1 MVSYQA
7 DVGPLGH
14 ELAAA
19 IRLRPVADEVAQ
31 APKLIGCGGVDGAEH
46 GLERMEI
53 PVNVGDDGHSH
64 SRRTLAK
71 RTGLLALALV
81 WVVSGFF
88 LWRTSVPRLDIPSL
102 DPRDYFS
109 AAELARAHEYRR
121 VSRALLLG
129 SLAAQ
134 VVVLGLL
141 VWKARPLADALEG
154 IGRGRIRT
162 GVIVALAVVLALW
175 IATIP
180 FGAVSLWWRRRYGLS
195 TQTAAS
201 WVRDQVVSV
210 GVECLLVAAAAAV
223 TLALA
228 AWLGHSWW
236 LAGAPLFV
244 LAGVIYFIAQPLV
257 VQPLFNKFEPLDNPR
272 LTADIKELG
281 AKEGVTVDK
290 VLVADAS
297 RRTTTANAYV
307 SGLGP
312 TKRVVFYDTILDGRF
327 SQPELESV
335 AAHELGHVARSH
347 VWKGLGWFALISIP
361 GVFLVWWFTERRGGL
376 PDPALVPLGIAVALV
391 YSILVMPFGNLVSRR
406 YEAEA
411 DWIALTATDDP
422 QSFIGLEEQLTITS
436 LGDPDPPAWSNLL
449 FGTHPTPMRR
459 IGMAE
464 AFRTLESPAPAGS

>member
-1 MVSYQA
+1 MFVIA
-7 DVGPLGH
+7 V
-14 ELAAA
+14 
-19 IRLRPVADEVAQ
+19 I
-31 APKLIGCGGVDGAEH
+31 
-46 GLERMEI
+46 
-53 PVNVGDDGHSH
+53 
-64 SRRTLAK
+64 
-71 RTGLLALALV
+71 

-88 LWRTSVPRLDIPSL
+88 LWRTSVPRLDIANL

-129 SLAAQ
+129 ALAAQ
-134 VVVLGLL
+134 LLVLAVL

-154 IGRGRIRT
+154 IGRGRVRT
-162 GVIVALAVVLALW
+162 GVLVAVAMALALW
-175 IATIP
+175 LAAVP
-180 FGAVSLWWRRRYGLS
+180 FGALTLWWRRRYGLS
-195 TQTAAS
+195 TQSAAG
-201 WVRDQVVSV
+201 WLRDQAISV
-210 GVECLLVAAAAAV
+210 GVECLLLAGAAAV
-223 TLALA
+223 TLGLA
-228 AWLGHSWW
+228 AWLGRSWW

-244 LAGVIYFIAQPLV
+244 LAGVLYFVAQPLV
-257 VQPLFNKFEPLDNPR
+257 IQPLFNTFRPLDNPR
-272 LTADIKELG
+272 LTADIKKLG
-281 AKEGVTVDK
+281 EEEGVTVDK

-335 AAHELGHVARSH
+335 AAHELGHVAKSH
-347 VWKGLGWFALISIP
+347 IWKGLGWFALIAVP

-376 PDPALVPLGIAVALV
+376 PDPGLVPLAIAVALV
-391 YSILVMPFGNLVSRR
+391 YSLLVMPFGNLVSRR

-411 DWIALTATDDP
+411 DWMALKATNDAE
-422 QSFIGLEEQLTITS
+422 SFVGLEQQLTVTS

-449 FGTHPTPMRR
+449 FGTHPTPMKR

-464 AFRTLESPAPAGS
+464 AFRNRESPAPAGS

>member
-7 DVGPLGH
+7 DVGPLGD

-19 IRLRPVADEVAQ
+19 VRLRPVPDEVAQ
-31 APKLIGCGGVDGAEH
+31 APDLVGRFGVDGAEH

-53 PVNVGDDGHSH
+53 PVNVGDDSHSH
-64 SRRTLAK
+64 GRRTLAK
-71 RTGLLALALV
+71 RASVFVIAV
-81 WVVSGFF
+81 IWVVSGFF
-88 LWRTSVPRLDIPSL
+88 LWRTSVPRLDIANL

-121 VSRALLLG
+121 VSRTLLLG
-129 SLAAQ
+129 ALAAQ
-134 VVVLGLL
+134 LLVLAVL

-154 IGRGRIRT
+154 IGRGRVRT
-162 GVIVALAVVLALW
+162 GVLVAVAMALALW
-175 IATIP
+175 LAAVP
-180 FGAVSLWWRRRYGLS
+180 FGALTLWWRRRYGLS
-195 TQTAAS
+195 TQSAAG
-201 WVRDQVVSV
+201 WLRDQAVSI
-210 GVECLLVAAAAAV
+210 GVECLLLAGAAAV
-223 TLALA
+223 TLGLA
-228 AWLGHSWW
+228 AWLGRSWW

-244 LAGVIYFIAQPLV
+244 LAGVLYFVAQPLV
-257 VQPLFNKFEPLDNPR
+257 IEPLFNTFRPLDNPR
-272 LTADIKELG
+272 LTADIKKLG
-281 AKEGVTVDK
+281 EEEGVTVDK

-335 AAHELGHVARSH
+335 AAHELGHVAKSH
-347 VWKGLGWFALISIP
+347 IWKGLGWFALVAIP

-376 PDPALVPLGIAVALV
+376 PDPGLVPLAIAVALV
-391 YSILVMPFGNLVSRR
+391 YSLLVMPFGNLVSRR

-411 DWIALTATDDP
+411 DWMALKATNDAE
-422 QSFIGLEEQLTITS
+422 SFVGLEQQLTVTS

-449 FGTHPTPMRR
+449 FGTHPTPMKR

-464 AFRTLESPAPAGS
+464 AFRNRESPAPAGS

>member
-1 MVSYQA
+1 
-7 DVGPLGH
+7 
-14 ELAAA
+14 
-19 IRLRPVADEVAQ
+19 
-31 APKLIGCGGVDGAEH
+31 
-46 GLERMEI
+46 MEI

-64 SRRTLAK
+64 GRRTLAK
-71 RTGLLALALV
+71 CAGLFVLAAV
-81 WVVSGFF
+81 WVASGFF

-109 AAELARAHEYRR
+109 AAELVRAHEYRR

-134 VVVLGLL
+134 LLVLALL

-154 IGRGRIRT
+154 IGRGRVRT
-162 GVIVALAVVLALW
+162 GVLVALAVGLALW
-175 IATIP
+175 LATLP

-195 TQTAAS
+195 TQSAAG
-201 WVRDQVVSV
+201 WLRDQAVSV
-210 GVECLLVAAAAAV
+210 GVECLLLAAAAAV
-223 TLALA
+223 TLGLA
-228 AWLGHSWW
+228 AWLGRSWW
-236 LAGAPLFV
+236 LAGAPIFV
-244 LAGVIYFIAQPLV
+244 LAGVLYFVAQPLLI
-257 VQPLFNKFEPLDNPR
+257 QPLFNKFGPLDNPG

-327 SQPELESV
+327 SQQELESV
-335 AAHELGHVARSH
+335 VAHELGHVAKSH
-347 VWKGLGWFALISIP
+347 IWKGLGWFALIAIP
-361 GVFLVWWFTERRGGL
+361 GVLLVWWFTERRGGL
-376 PDPALVPLGIAVALV
+376 PDPGLVPLAIAVALV
-391 YSILVMPFGNLVSRR
+391 YSLLVMPFGNLVSRR

-411 DWIALTATDDP
+411 DWMALTATDDP
-422 QSFIGLEEQLTITS
+422 ESFTSLEQQLTVTS

-459 IGMAE
+459 IGMAA
-464 AFRTLESPAPAGS
+464 AFRTRESPAPAGS

>member
-1 MVSYQA
+1 
-7 DVGPLGH
+7 
-14 ELAAA
+14 
-19 IRLRPVADEVAQ
+19 
-31 APKLIGCGGVDGAEH
+31 
-46 GLERMEI
+46 MEI

-64 SRRTLAK
+64 GRRTLAK
-71 RTGLLALALV
+71 RASLFVLAAV

-102 DPRDYFS
+102 DPREYFS

-121 VSRALLLG
+121 VSRVLLLG

-134 VVVLGLL
+134 LVVLAVL
-141 VWKARPLADALEG
+141 VWKARPLADALGG
-154 IGRGRIRT
+154 IGRGRTRT
-162 GVIVALAVVLALW
+162 GVLVAAAAVLALW
-175 IATIP
+175 LATLP
-180 FGAVSLWWRRRYGLS
+180 FAAVSLWWRRRYGLS
-195 TQTAAS
+195 TQSAAG
-201 WVRDQVVSV
+201 WLRDQAVAV

-223 TLALA
+223 TLGLA
-228 AWLGHSWW
+228 AWLGRSWW
-236 LAGAPLFV
+236 LAAAPLFV
-244 LAGVIYFIAQPLV
+244 LAGVLYFVAQPLV
-257 VQPLFNKFEPLDNPR
+257 IQPLFNRFEPLDDPR

-281 AKEGVTVDK
+281 AKEGVAVDK

-335 AAHELGHVARSH
+335 AAHELGHVAKSH
-347 VWKGLGWFALISIP
+347 IWKGLGWFALIAIP

-376 PDPALVPLGIAVALV
+376 PDPGLVPLAIAVALV
-391 YSILVMPFGNLVSRR
+391 YSLLVMPFGNVVSRR

-411 DWIALTATDDP
+411 DWMALTATNDP
-422 QSFIGLEEQLTITS
+422 ESFIGLEKTLTVTA

-449 FGTHPTPMRR
+449 YGTHPSPMRR
-459 IGMAE
+459 IGMAV
-464 AFRTLESPAPAGS
+464 AFRSLKTPAPAGS

>member
-1 MVSYQA
+1 
-7 DVGPLGH
+7 
-14 ELAAA
+14 
-19 IRLRPVADEVAQ
+19 
-31 APKLIGCGGVDGAEH
+31 
-46 GLERMEI
+46 MEI
-53 PVNVGDDGHSH
+53 PVNVGDEGHSH
-64 SRRTLAK
+64 GRRTLAK
-71 RTGLLALALV
+71 RAGLFALAAV
-81 WVVSGFF
+81 WIVSGFF

-134 VVVLGLL
+134 LLVLALL

-162 GVIVALAVVLALW
+162 GVLVAVAVGIALW
-175 IATIP
+175 LATLP
-180 FGAVSLWWRRRYGLS
+180 FGSVSLWWRRRYGLS

-201 WVRDQVVSV
+201 WLRDQAVSV
-210 GVECLLVAAAAAV
+210 GVECLLLAAAAAV
-223 TLALA
+223 TLGLA
-228 AWLGHSWW
+228 AWLGRSWW

-244 LAGVIYFIAQPLV
+244 LAGVLYFV
-257 VQPLFNKFEPLDNPR
+257 VQPLLIQPLFNNFETLDNPR

-290 VLVADAS
+290 VLIADAS

-335 AAHELGHVARSH
+335 AAHELGHVAKSH
-347 VWKGLGWFALISIP
+347 IWKGLGWFALIAIP
-361 GVFLVWWFTERRGGL
+361 GVILVWWFTERRGGL
-376 PDPALVPLGIAVALV
+376 PDPRLVPLAIAAALV
-391 YSILVMPFGNLVSRR
+391 YSLLVMPFGNLVSRR

-411 DWIALTATDDP
+411 DWMALTATNDP
-422 QSFIGLEEQLTITS
+422 ESFTSLERQLTVTS
-436 LGDPDPPAWSNLL
+436 LGDPDPPAWSKLL
-449 FGTHPTPMRR
+449 FGTHPTPMKR

-464 AFRTLESPAPAGS
+464 AFRNRGASPAPADS